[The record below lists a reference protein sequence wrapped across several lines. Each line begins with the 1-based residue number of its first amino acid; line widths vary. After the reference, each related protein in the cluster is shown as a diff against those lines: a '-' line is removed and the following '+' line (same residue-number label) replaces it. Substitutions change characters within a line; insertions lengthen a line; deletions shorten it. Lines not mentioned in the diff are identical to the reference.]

1 MAELFQY
8 LSVDRRLRGK
18 LSRFPSL
25 LEERKGMNA
34 SSSFRRFS
42 QNFLGVSNVCPNL
55 CIRRFVTVFRWVG
68 PQERL
73 IDSRG
78 GCFSQFLAK
87 RLPLNQISG
96 FVTAF
101 GVGGAH
107 KKWLIF
113 LRDTTLPS
121 LRSGSGK
128 WLVFLIR
135 DTTLPSYFVLVREFV
150 QLTRLPL
157 WKLVPV
163 PQNGIFG
170 PVEFCVLATFQT
182 IELSEEA
189 RYLH

>member
-73 IDSRG
+73 IG
-78 GCFSQFLAK
+78 GCFSQISGKTAT
-87 RLPLNQISG
+87 LNQISG

-121 LRSGSGK
+121 LRSGSG
-128 WLVFLIR
+128 
-135 DTTLPSYFVLVREFV
+135 
-150 QLTRLPL
+150 TRSMNHL
-157 WKLVPV
+157 
-163 PQNGIFG
+163 
-170 PVEFCVLATFQT
+170 
-182 IELSEEA
+182 
-189 RYLH
+189 

>member
-113 LRDTTLPS
+113 LRDTSLPS
-121 LRSGSGK
+121 LRSGSGNK
-128 WLVFLIR
+128 THYIIIFTSLNIKTHRTLVITSTGYEPGLTAVVSSRILPTFYTTRIS
-135 DTTLPSYFVLVREFV
+135 DTIPPLV
-150 QLTRLPL
+150 
-157 WKLVPV
+157 K
-163 PQNGIFG
+163 
-170 PVEFCVLATFQT
+170 
-182 IELSEEA
+182 
-189 RYLH
+189 